1 MGGWAV
7 GAGAFIA
14 ALALAAARALL
25 LVVRVDGTSMTPTFR
40 PGEAVLALRLP
51 RRRVRRDDIVVCRLP
66 AGSPGPDGLL
76 IKRVT
81 AVAGD
86 DMSTGQGVVPPG
98 QVFVCG
104 DGPGS
109 YDSRQFGPIPVA
121 NVVGRV
127 VARLSLGAR

>member
-1 MGGWAV
+1 MGAWAV
-7 GAGAFIA
+7 GVGALVVAA
-14 ALALAAARALL
+14 ALTARALL
-25 LVVRVDGTSMTPTFR
+25 FVVRVDGTSMTPTFR
-40 PGEAVLALRLP
+40 PGEAVLALRWP
-51 RRRVRRDDIVVCRLP
+51 RRRVRRADIVVCRLP
-66 AGSPGPDGLL
+66 AGTAGPDALL

-86 DMSTGQGVVPPG
+86 DMSAGEGVVPAG
-98 QVFVCG
+98 RVFVCG

>member
-1 MGGWAV
+1 MGGWAI
-7 GAGAFIA
+7 GAGVVIVA
-14 ALALAAARALL
+14 AVLIARALL
-25 LVVRVDGTSMTPTFR
+25 FVVRVDGTSMTPTFR
-40 PGEAVLALRLP
+40 PDEALLALRWP
-51 RRRVRRDDIVVCRLP
+51 RLRVSRDDIVVCRLP
-66 AGSPGPDGLL
+66 GGTAGPDGLL

-86 DMSTGQGVVPPG
+86 TMSTGEGVVPAG
-98 QVFVCG
+98 RVFVRG

-127 VARLSLGAR
+127 ISRLSLGPR